1 MSTKIDPVH
10 QFQIHEIM
18 NLSLM
23 GVDISI
29 TNQSL
34 WMLIVISLL
43 SVVLLVASTRLK
55 TIPGRGQAALEMLHD
70 TILGTLKD
78 SAGAKGVKYM
88 PFIFTL
94 FLFILSINIVG
105 MIPGSFT
112 STSQIYVTGFISFF
126 IFASVIV
133 IGFATHGLKFLS
145 LFVPAGVPMAML
157 PLIIV
162 LEIIS
167 FFVRPFTLAIRLC
180 ANMMAG
186 HIVVKLFAYFITM
199 MLGSGILVGIFSV
212 LPFAGLLG
220 ITALEIFVAAM
231 QAYIFT
237 LLTCVY
243 LNDALNLH

>member
-10 QFQIHEIM
+10 QFQIHEIV
-18 NLSLM
+18 NLNLM

-29 TNQSL
+29 TNQSI
-34 WMLIVISLL
+34 WMLGIIGTLSL
-43 SVVLLVASTRLK
+43 VLLIASTRLK
-55 TIPGRGQAALEMLHD
+55 TVPGRGQAMLEMVHD
-70 TILGTLKD
+70 LILGTLKD

-94 FLFILSINIVG
+94 FLFLLVINLAG
-105 MIPGSFT
+105 MVPGSFT
-112 STSQIYVTGFISFF
+112 STSQIYITGFMSFF
-126 IFASVIV
+126 IFLSVIV
-133 IGFATHGLKFLS
+133 IGFATHGLKFLK
-145 LFVPAGVPMAML
+145 LFTPAGIPMWMM
-157 PLIIV
+157 PFIVV
-162 LEIIS
+162 LEVLS

-212 LPFAGLLG
+212 LPFAGLIG
-220 ITALEIFVAAM
+220 ITALEVFVAAM

-243 LNDALNLH
+243 LNDALNMH